1 MLKWLK
7 RILGG
12 TESAAGSK
20 KPQEAEPLRYQGCD
34 IVAAP
39 VEQNGQYRISGTI
52 RQPPEEDGDLSI
64 PFDRADTFPDRETAI
79 RMTQLKARQFIDEQ
93 ETPLF

>member
-1 MLKWLK
+1 MLTWLK
-7 RILGG
+7 RVLSGG
-12 TESAAGSK
+12 GQSAGQGKAS
-20 KPQEAEPLRYQGCD
+20 EAEPLRYQGCD

-52 RQPPEEDGDLSI
+52 RQPPEEEGGLSI

-93 ETPLF
+93 QTPLF

>member
-1 MLKWLK
+1 MLSWLK

-12 TESAAGSK
+12 SCAAASQPK
-20 KPQEAEPLRYQGCD
+20 AQEAEPLRYQGCD

-39 VEQNGQYRISGTI
+39 VEQNGQFRISGTI
-52 RQPPEEDGDLSI
+52 RQPPEEDGELSI